1 MPQVLLG
8 MGSNIDPEAHL
19 KDAAKVIHDKFP
31 QAQFSQVYRSAAVG
45 MDGDDF
51 LNACCLLEHDLSEH
65 TFSAWLK
72 DLEDQHGRDRS
83 QGSWKPR
90 TLDLDVLM
98 VDGKLLD
105 EDLYKYGHIYVPA
118 SELVSYKALDTAAFA
133 PLEHVQ
139 LTL

>member
-19 KDAAKVIHDKFP
+19 QDAAKVIHDKFP
-31 QAQFSQVYRSAAVG
+31 QAKFSQVYRSAAVG

-51 LNACCLLEHDLSEH
+51 LNACCLLEHDLSEYM
-65 TFSAWLK
+65 FSAWLK
-72 DLEDQHGRDRS
+72 GLEDQHGRDRS

-118 SELVSYKALDTAAFA
+118 SELVRCKALDTAAFA
-133 PLEHVQ
+133 ALEHVQ